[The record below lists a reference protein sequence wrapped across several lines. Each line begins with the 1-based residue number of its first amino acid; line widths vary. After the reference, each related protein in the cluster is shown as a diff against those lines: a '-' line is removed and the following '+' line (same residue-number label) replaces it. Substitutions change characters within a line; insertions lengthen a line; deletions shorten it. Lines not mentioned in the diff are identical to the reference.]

1 MVHPRSEADSSS
13 SAKFNKTNTVP
24 QSSGSQQICPRKLDN
39 FALSNFTGNMH
50 NSLTNQSFP
59 HVYNSM
65 SERQFDWT
73 EEQQGTLLGGF
84 FWGYVLTQY
93 PGGKLSHVYGPKWV
107 FSCGILITGVLSLI
121 IPVVTVTF
129 DVVGLVIV
137 RFLQGLAEV

>member
-1 MVHPRSEADSSS
+1 
-13 SAKFNKTNTVP
+13 
-24 QSSGSQQICPRKLDN
+24 
-39 FALSNFTGNMH
+39 
-50 NSLTNQSFP
+50 
-59 HVYNSM
+59 M